1 MYAEHPSIAK
11 RWSSEFGSFKGQK
24 QNFKPSPASE
34 SNESPQKGLT
44 TLPRKPEVKRDFGP
58 LHPGAKE
65 RLKTSHTASTKQSDE
80 EDGVEAH
87 TGSRPGKMK
96 LKTNHVI
103 DPLGKRDIRVAAR
116 KRV

>member
-1 MYAEHPSIAK
+1 MMPFQSRAQEAFMYSQHPDIAK
-11 RWSSEFGSFKGQK
+11 RWNSEFGSFKNQK

-87 TGSRPGKMK
+87 LLSAHNGPQKMK
-96 LKTNHVI
+96 LK
-103 DPLGKRDIRVAAR
+103 G
-116 KRV
+116 